1 VGPATSAY
9 CIATGPQACENTAN
23 AEAIVVADVLYEG
36 AAQSGEVQIGVVV
49 APEASTWAMLLIG
62 FAGLG
67 GYTRYRASR
76 RAGLLKVRPIIRAFR
91 R

>member
-1 VGPATSAY
+1 
-9 CIATGPQACENTAN
+9 
-23 AEAIVVADVLYEG
+23 
-36 AAQSGEVQIGVVV
+36 VQIGVVV